1 MGTYDLARFR
11 DAQDRGFG
19 APGSDYASALAEV
32 RAGRKR
38 SHWIWYVF
46 PQVQGLG
53 RSDFCHRYGVWG
65 LGEASAYLAD
75 VCLRGR
81 LVEIC
86 RALLSLDTRDAVAVF
101 GRIDARKVRSSMTLF
116 ALADGADPVFMQVL
130 DEFYGGQPDE
140 LTLDILGVAWPQ
152 EG

>member
-53 RSDFCHRYGVWG
+53 RSDFCHLYGVWG

-75 VCLRGR
+75 VCLRAIQRSAYGARVRGPVVPLPILVAFYVSSRGISAVGERVVARLRGR
-81 LVEIC
+81 
-86 RALLSLDTRDAVAVF
+86 
-101 GRIDARKVRSSMTLF
+101 
-116 ALADGADPVFMQVL
+116 GA
-130 DEFYGGQPDE
+130 Y
-140 LTLDILGVAWPQ
+140 
-152 EG
+152 